1 MTGATAGKAPK
12 PETTAMS
19 PKTKSAS
26 PVPQLA
32 AAWRAALHG
41 TFAAA
46 LAHLS
51 ETQAN
56 DAIVHAARRE
66 LKRLA
71 ALTRLAPSHLRDLA
85 RDTRR
90 AADVARR
97 ALGEKR
103 NAAVMSK
110 LIDHAAEKLGER
122 AQAVRDAIAQTDAD
136 AAPAA
141 DHRAALE
148 AVRDS
153 WRAAEIAPDADLL
166 TPVVKTYRRA
176 RRRMKRARDGS
187 TAALHRWRSS
197 IVAHHYQMTFLAKL
211 APALKAQ
218 AKEID
223 ALRDRLGDWNDIDML
238 QTHAHD
244 GLDKAGRR
252 ALDAALVDDKT
263 RLETSATKS
272 GAAIFDPRPK
282 FFRARLTEALE
293 EALREKRDEKA

>member
-1 MTGATAGKAPK
+1 MTGARAGKAPK

-19 PKTKSAS
+19 SKTKNAS

-32 AAWRAALHG
+32 VAWRNALLG

-51 ETQAN
+51 ETQTS

-71 ALTRLAPSHLRDLA
+71 SLTRLSPTHLRDLA

-103 NAAVMSK
+103 NAAVMSR
-110 LIDHAAEKLGER
+110 LIDHAAERLGDR
-122 AQAVRDAIAQTDAD
+122 AQAVRDAIAQTDA
-136 AAPAA
+136 AEPAQ
-141 DHRAALE
+141 DNRAALE
-148 AVRDS
+148 AVRDA
-153 WRAAEIAPDADLL
+153 WKAADIAADADLI
-166 TPVVKTYRRA
+166 TPVIKTYRRA
-176 RRRMKRARDGS
+176 RRRMKRAARDGS
-187 TAALHRWRSS
+187 TAALHRWRSA
-197 IVAHHYQMTFLAKL
+197 IVAHHYQMAFLAKL
-211 APALKAQ
+211 APPLKAQ

-263 RLETSATKS
+263 RLETSAAKS

-282 FFRARLTEALE
+282 VFRARLTETLE
-293 EALREKRDEKA
+293 EALREKA

>member
-1 MTGATAGKAPK
+1 MTGARAGKAPK
-12 PETTAMS
+12 PETIAMS
-19 PKTKSAS
+19 PKTKNAS
-26 PVPQLA
+26 SVPQLA
-32 AAWRAALHG
+32 AAWRNALLG

-51 ETQAN
+51 EAQAS

-71 ALTRLAPSHLRDLA
+71 ALTRLAPAHLRDLA

-90 AADVARR
+90 AADIARR

-110 LIDHAAEKLGER
+110 LIDHAAGKLGER
-122 AQAVRDAIAQTDAD
+122 AQAVRDAIAQTDA
-136 AAPAA
+136 AAPPAQ
-141 DHRAALE
+141 DNRAALE
-148 AVRDS
+148 TMRNA
-153 WRAAEIAPDADLL
+153 WNAADIAADADLI
-166 TPVVKTYRRA
+166 TPVIKTYRRA

-187 TAALHRWRSS
+187 TAALHRWRSA
-197 IVAHHYQMTFLAKL
+197 IVAHHYQMAFLARL
-211 APALKAQ
+211 APPLKAQ

-282 FFRARLTEALE
+282 VFRARLTETLE
-293 EALREKRDEKA
+293 EALREKA